1 MIFATK
7 LDLFSIGTT
16 TIPTHIEPIPKPVY
30 IPNIIM
36 GEPIIKQIIV
46 QVNVLVMKL
55 IVPPNIVKQNLFKFF
70 FHP

>member
-1 MIFATK
+1 
-7 LDLFSIGTT
+7 
-16 TIPTHIEPIPKPVY
+16 
-30 IPNIIM
+30 M